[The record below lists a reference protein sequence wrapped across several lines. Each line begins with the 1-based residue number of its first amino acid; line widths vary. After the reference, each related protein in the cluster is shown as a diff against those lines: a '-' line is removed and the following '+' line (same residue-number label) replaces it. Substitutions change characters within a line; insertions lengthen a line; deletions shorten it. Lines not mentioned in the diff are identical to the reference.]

1 MLFSSNSIEVV
12 VYQAAKKGLVYLGV
26 VATLAGCLGG
36 GNGSSVVSPSD
47 SLPTTAFELQVLHI
61 SDMDSG
67 GNLVENS
74 QNISAILAK
83 FRSENPDN
91 TVFLSSGDNYIPGS
105 FFNASADPTLQE
117 ELGVPSAGRGDIEI
131 LNQLGLDASAFGNH
145 DFDQGTAKV
154 LDLIAPETVGTDTWR
169 GAQFP
174 YLSANI
180 DFSGDT
186 NLASLADPANDGQEA
201 SSLAGKIAKFAVI
214 TVNGEEIGVVSAAT
228 PTLPNITTLNGATVS
243 PALDDSG
250 NFSIDD
256 LAAEIQPSVNELL
269 NRGINKIILLAH
281 MQQIAVEEQLAT
293 RLTGVDLI
301 IAGGS
306 NTRLFDSND
315 LIRAGDTS
323 QGEYP
328 KQFTSASGEPV
339 LLVNVDADYKY
350 LGRIVLPFDEDG
362 EVIVQRLDP
371 TVNGAYSTDAVGLAA
386 LGLDA
391 SDVQPEVAA
400 VAEDILAVN
409 QALEGVIL
417 GATSVYLEGDR
428 AFVRKQE
435 SNLGNLTA
443 DANLA
448 TGQAS
453 DMLTAVSLK
462 NGGGIRGSIGTILVP
477 PGGTGAAQKL
487 PPQAD
492 ESVGKQEGD
501 ISRGD
506 IERALSFNNAL
517 TLLDVTAQQLK
528 DLLEHGVSSYDLAAA
543 QGAGAFPQIGG
554 MRFSFDPTAAAG
566 SRVRTIVVNDP
577 DGLGPLT
584 GPQTV
589 FSGGQFRVPVNQV
602 YRMTTLGFLADG
614 GDGYPFPTMNVNR
627 IDLDTTGEA
636 GFAVEG
642 REQKALADFLE
653 STTSRAM
660 PFAQADSGADIAV
673 DERIVILTNGRVDPL
688 PQ

>member
-1 MLFSSNSIEVV
+1 
-12 VYQAAKKGLVYLGV
+12 VYQVAKKGLVYLGV
-26 VATLAGCLGG
+26 VAALSGCLGG
-36 GNGSSVVSPSD
+36 GNGGSAVNPSD

-61 SDMDSG
+61 ADMDSG

-74 QNISAILAK
+74 QNISAVLSK
-83 FRSENPDN
+83 FRAEKPDN

-105 FFNASADPTLQE
+105 FFNASADTSLQE

-154 LDLIAPETVGTDTWR
+154 LDLIAPETVGADTWR

-214 TVNGEEIGVVSAAT
+214 TVNGEQVGVVSAAT

-243 PALDDSG
+243 PALDGSG

-256 LAAEIQPSVNELL
+256 LASEIQPSINVLL
-269 NRGINKIILLAH
+269 NRGIDKIILLGH
-281 MQQIAVEEQLAT
+281 MQQISVEEQLAT

-315 LIRAGDTS
+315 LIRAGDTN

-362 EVIVQRLDP
+362 EVIVERLDP
-371 TVNGAYSTDAVGLAA
+371 TVNGAYSTDAAGLAA

-391 SDVQPEVAA
+391 ADVQPEVAA
-400 VAEDILAVN
+400 IARDVLAVN

-417 GATSVYLEGDR
+417 GSTSVYLEGDR
-428 AFVRKQE
+428 TFVRKQE

-448 TGQAS
+448 AGQDS
-453 DMLTAVSLK
+453 DMFAAVSLK

-517 TLLDVTAQQLK
+517 TLLNVTAQQLK

-543 QGAGAFPQIGG
+543 QGVGAFPQIGG
-554 MRFSFDPTAAAG
+554 MRFSFDPTAAPG

-577 DGLGPLT
+577 DGLGPLM

-589 FSGGQFRVPVNQV
+589 FSDGQFRVPVNQV
-602 YRMTTLGFLADG
+602 YRMVTLSFLADG
-614 GDGYPFPTMNVNR
+614 GDGYPFPMMNVNR
-627 IDLDTTGEA
+627 VDLDATGDA
-636 GFAVEG
+636 DFAIEG
-642 REQKALADFLE
+642 REQQALADFLE
-653 STTSRAM
+653 ATTSRAT
-660 PFAQADSGADIAV
+660 PFMQADSGADITV
-673 DERIVILTNGRVDPL
+673 DERIVILANGRVDPL

>member
-1 MLFSSNSIEVV
+1 M
-12 VYQAAKKGLVYLGV
+12 YQTAKKSLIYLGAV
-26 VATLAGCLGG
+26 TTLTACLGG
-36 GNGSSVVSPSD
+36 GNGSAVISPSE
-47 SLPTTAFELQVLHI
+47 SISPAAFELQVLHI
-61 SDMDSG
+61 ADMDSG

-74 QNISAILAK
+74 QNISAVLAK
-83 FRSENPDN
+83 FRAEKPDN
-91 TVFLSSGDNYIPGS
+91 TIFLSSGDNYIPGS
-105 FFNASADPTLQE
+105 FFNASADPSLQE

-154 LDLIAPETVGTDTWR
+154 LNLIAPETAGAQTWR

-174 YLSANI
+174 YLSANM
-180 DFSGDT
+180 DFSADA

-214 TVNGEEIGVVSAAT
+214 TVNGEEIGVVSAVT
-228 PTLPNITTLNGATVS
+228 PTLPNITTLNDATVS
-243 PALDDSG
+243 PTLDGSG

-256 LAAEIQPSVNELL
+256 LAAEIQPSINVLL
-269 NRGINKIILLAH
+269 NRGIDKIILLGH
-281 MQQIAVEEQLAT
+281 MQQLSVEEQLAT

-362 EVIVQRLDP
+362 EVIVDRLDP
-371 TVNGAYSTDAVGLAA
+371 AVNGAYSTDAAGLAA
-386 LGLDA
+386 LELVA
-391 SDVQPEVAA
+391 ADVKPEVAA
-400 VAEDILAVN
+400 IAQDILAVN

-417 GATSVYLEGDR
+417 GSTSVYLEGDR
-428 AFVRKQE
+428 AFTRKQE

-453 DMLTAVSLK
+453 DMLAAVSLK
-462 NGGGIRGSIGTILVP
+462 NAGGIRGSIGTILVP
-477 PGGTGAAQKL
+477 PGGTGEAQKL

-517 TLLDVTAQQLK
+517 SLLDITAQQLK
-528 DLLEHGVSSYDLAAA
+528 ELLEHGVANYDLAEA
-543 QGAGAFPQIGG
+543 QGSGRFPQIGG
-554 MRFSFDPTAAAG
+554 MRFSFDPTATSG
-566 SRVRTIVVNDP
+566 SRVRTIVVDDP

-589 FSGGQFRVPVNQV
+589 FSGGQFRVPVNQI
-602 YRMTTLGFLADG
+602 YRMATLGFLADG
-614 GDGYPFPTMNVNR
+614 GDMYPFPTMNVNR
-627 IDLDTTGEA
+627 VDLDTSGDA
-636 GFAVEG
+636 GFEVEG
-642 REQKALADFLE
+642 REQQALADFLE
-653 STTSRAM
+653 ANTSRTT
-660 PFAQADSGADIAV
+660 PFAQADSGNDFSI

>member
-1 MLFSSNSIEVV
+1 MYL
-12 VYQAAKKGLVYLGV
+12 AAKKGLVSLGV
-26 VATLAGCLGG
+26 LATLAGCLGG
-36 GNGSSVVSPSD
+36 GNGGSAVNPSE
-47 SLPTTAFELQVLHI
+47 SASTAAFELQVLHI
-61 SDMDSG
+61 ADMDSG

-83 FRSENPDN
+83 FRAEKPDN

-105 FFNASADPTLQE
+105 FFNASEDPTLQE

-154 LDLIAPETVGTDTWR
+154 LDLIAPETVGADTWR

-180 DFSGDT
+180 DFSGDA

-214 TVNGEEIGVVSAAT
+214 TVDGEEIGVVSAAT

-243 PALDDSG
+243 PALDGSG
-250 NFSIDD
+250 SFSIDD
-256 LAAEIQPSVNELL
+256 LAAEIQPSVNQLL
-269 NRGINKIILLAH
+269 NRGIDKIILLGH

-362 EVIVQRLDP
+362 EVIVERLDP
-371 TVNGAYSTDAVGLAA
+371 SVNGAYSTDAAGLAA

-391 SDVQPEVAA
+391 NDVKPEVAA
-400 VAEDILAVN
+400 VAQDIRAVN

-417 GATSVYLEGDR
+417 GSTSVYLEGDR
-428 AFVRKQE
+428 TFVRKQE

-448 TGQAS
+448 AGQAI
-453 DMLTAVSLK
+453 DMLAAVSLK

-506 IERALSFNNAL
+506 IERALAFNNAL
-517 TLLDVTAQQLK
+517 TLIDVTAQRLK
-528 DLLEHGVSSYDLAAA
+528 TLLENGVFGYDLAAA
-543 QGAGAFPQIGG
+543 QGEGRFPQIGG
-554 MRFSFDPTAAAG
+554 MRFSFDPTAAPG

-589 FSGGQFRVPVNQV
+589 FSGGQFRVSENQV
-602 YRMTTLGFLADG
+602 YRMATLSFLADG
-614 GDGYPFPTMNVNR
+614 NDGYVFPTMNANR
-627 IDLDTTGEA
+627 VDLDTTGEA

-642 REQKALADFLE
+642 REQQALADFLE
-653 STTSRAM
+653 ATTSRAM
-660 PFAQADSGADIAV
+660 PFSQADSGSDITV

>member
-1 MLFSSNSIEVV
+1 M
-12 VYQAAKKGLVYLGV
+12 YQAAKKGLVYLGV
-26 VATLAGCLGG
+26 IATLAGCLGG
-36 GNGSSVVSPSD
+36 GNGGSAVNPSD
-47 SLPTTAFELQVLHI
+47 SAPTAAFELQVLHI
-61 SDMDSG
+61 ADMDSG

-83 FRSENPDN
+83 FRAEKPDN

-154 LDLIAPETVGTDTWR
+154 LDLIAPETVGADTWR

-180 DFSGDT
+180 DFSGDA
-186 NLASLADPANDGQEA
+186 NLASLADPTNDGQEA

-243 PALDDSG
+243 PALDGSG

-269 NRGINKIILLAH
+269 NRGIDKIILLGH
-281 MQQIAVEEQLAT
+281 MQQITVEEQLAT

-315 LIRAGDTS
+315 LIRAGDTN

-328 KQFTSASGEPV
+328 KRFTSASGEPV

-350 LGRIVLPFDEDG
+350 LGRIVLPFNEDG
-362 EVIVQRLDP
+362 EVIVERLDP
-371 TVNGAYSTDAVGLAA
+371 TVNGAYSTDAAGLAA

-391 SDVQPEVAA
+391 NDIQPEVTA
-400 VAEDILAVN
+400 VAQDILAVN

-417 GATSVYLEGDR
+417 GSTSVYLEGDR
-428 AFVRKQE
+428 AFTRKQE

-448 TGQAS
+448 AGQGS
-453 DMLTAVSLK
+453 DELVAVSLK

-517 TLLDVTAQQLK
+517 TLIDITAQQLK
-528 DLLEHGVSSYDLAAA
+528 DLLEHGVSNYDLAQA
-543 QGAGAFPQIGG
+543 QGAGQFPQVGG
-554 MRFSFDPTAAAG
+554 LRFSFDPTATAG

-577 DGLGPLT
+577 DGLGPLS

-589 FSGGQFRVPVNQV
+589 FSGGQFRVSTNQV
-602 YRMTTLGFLADG
+602 YRMATLSFLADG
-614 GDGYPFPTMNVNR
+614 GDGYPFPTVNVNR
-627 IDLDTTGEA
+627 VELDTTGDA

-642 REQKALADFLE
+642 REQQALADFLE
-653 STTSRAM
+653 ATTTRDM
-660 PFAQADSGADIAV
+660 PFSQADSGADITV

>member
-1 MLFSSNSIEVV
+1 MYL
-12 VYQAAKKGLVYLGV
+12 AAKKGLVSLGV
-26 VATLAGCLGG
+26 LATLAGCLGG
-36 GNGSSVVSPSD
+36 GNGGSAVNPSD
-47 SLPTTAFELQVLHI
+47 SAPTAAFELQVLHI
-61 SDMDSG
+61 ADMDSG

-83 FRSENPDN
+83 FRAEKPNN

-154 LDLIAPETVGTDTWR
+154 LDLIAPETVGADTWR

-180 DFSGDT
+180 DFSGDA
-186 NLASLADPANDGQEA
+186 NLANLADPANDGQEA

-214 TVNGEEIGVVSAAT
+214 TVDGEEIGVVSAAT

-243 PALDDSG
+243 PALDGSG

-256 LAAEIQPSVNELL
+256 LAAEIQPSVNQLL
-269 NRGINKIILLAH
+269 NRGIDKIILLGH

-362 EVIVQRLDP
+362 EVIVERLDP
-371 TVNGAYSTDAVGLAA
+371 TVNGAYSTDAAGLAA

-391 SDVQPEVAA
+391 NDVQPEVAA
-400 VAEDILAVN
+400 VAQDILAVN

-417 GATSVYLEGDR
+417 GSTSVYLEGDR
-428 AFVRKQE
+428 TFVRKQE

-448 TGQAS
+448 AGQAI
-453 DMLTAVSLK
+453 DMLAAVSLK

-517 TLLDVTAQQLK
+517 TLINVTAQQLK
-528 DLLEHGVSSYDLAAA
+528 DLLEHGVSDYDLAAA
-543 QGAGAFPQIGG
+543 QGQGKFPQIGG

-589 FSGGQFRVPVNQV
+589 YSGGQFIGSVNQV
-602 YRMTTLGFLADG
+602 FRMATLSFLADG
-614 GDGYPFPTMNVNR
+614 GDGYPFPTVNVDR
-627 IDLDTTGEA
+627 VDLDATGDA

-642 REQKALADFLE
+642 REQQALADFLE
-653 STTSRAM
+653 ATTSRAM
-660 PFAQADSGADIAV
+660 PFAQADSGADITV

>member
-1 MLFSSNSIEVV
+1 M
-12 VYQAAKKGLVYLGV
+12 YQAAKKGLIYLGAV
-26 VATLAGCLGG
+26 TTLTACLGG
-36 GNGSSVVSPSD
+36 GNGSSVVNPSA
-47 SLPTTAFELQVLHI
+47 SLPDTAFELQVLHI
-61 SDMDSG
+61 ADMDSG

-83 FRSENPDN
+83 FRAENPDN

-105 FFNASADPTLQE
+105 FFNASADASLQE

-154 LDLIAPETVGTDTWR
+154 LNLIAPETAGAQTWR

-174 YLSANI
+174 YLSANMN
-180 DFSGDT
+180 FSGDAS
-186 NLASLADPANDGQEA
+186 LASLADPANDGQEA

-243 PALDDSG
+243 PTLDGSG

-256 LAAEIQPSVNELL
+256 LAAEIQPSINVLL
-269 NRGINKIILLAH
+269 NRGINKIILLGH
-281 MQQIAVEEQLAT
+281 MQQITVEEQLAT

-328 KQFTSASGEPV
+328 KQFTSASGDPV

-362 EVIVQRLDP
+362 EVIVDRLDP
-371 TVNGAYSTDAVGLAA
+371 PVNGAYATDAAGLAA
-386 LGLDA
+386 LELDA

-400 VAEDILAVN
+400 IAQDILAVN

-417 GATSVYLEGDR
+417 GSTSVYLEGDR
-428 AFVRKQE
+428 TFVRKQE

-448 TGQAS
+448 AGQAS
-453 DMLTAVSLK
+453 DMLAAVSLK

-517 TLLDVTAQQLK
+517 SLLDVTAQQLK
-528 DLLEHGVSSYDLAAA
+528 DLLEHGVSNYDLAAA
-543 QGAGAFPQIGG
+543 QGAGQFPQIGG
-554 MRFSFDPTAAAG
+554 VRFSFDPTAASG

-602 YRMTTLGFLADG
+602 YRMATLSFLADG

-627 IDLDTTGEA
+627 VDLDTTGDA

-642 REQKALADFLE
+642 REQQALADFLE
-653 STTSRAM
+653 ATTSRAM
-660 PFAQADSGADIAV
+660 PFTQADSGADIAV

>member
-1 MLFSSNSIEVV
+1 MYL
-12 VYQAAKKGLVYLGV
+12 AAKKGLVSLGV
-26 VATLAGCLGG
+26 LATLAGCLGG
-36 GNGSSVVSPSD
+36 GNGGSAVNPSD
-47 SLPTTAFELQVLHI
+47 SAPTAAFELQVLHI
-61 SDMDSG
+61 ADMDSG

-83 FRSENPDN
+83 FRAEKPNN

-154 LDLIAPETVGTDTWR
+154 LDLIAPETVGADTWR

-180 DFSGDT
+180 DFSGDA
-186 NLASLADPANDGQEA
+186 NLANLADPANDGQEA

-214 TVNGEEIGVVSAAT
+214 TVDGEEIGVVSAAT

-243 PALDDSG
+243 PALDGSG

-256 LAAEIQPSVNELL
+256 LAAEIQPSVNQLL
-269 NRGINKIILLAH
+269 NRGIDKIILLGH

-362 EVIVQRLDP
+362 EVIVERLDP
-371 TVNGAYSTDAVGLAA
+371 TVNGAYSTDAAGLAA

-391 SDVQPEVAA
+391 NDVQPEVAA
-400 VAEDILAVN
+400 VAQDILAVN

-417 GATSVYLEGDR
+417 GSTSVYLEGDR
-428 AFVRKQE
+428 TFVRKQE

-448 TGQAS
+448 AGQAI
-453 DMLTAVSLK
+453 DMLAAVSLK

-517 TLLDVTAQQLK
+517 TLINVTAQQLK
-528 DLLEHGVSSYDLAAA
+528 DLLEHGVSDYDLAAA
-543 QGAGAFPQIGG
+543 QGQGKFPQIGG

-589 FSGGQFRVPVNQV
+589 YSGGQFIGSVNQV
-602 YRMTTLGFLADG
+602 FRMATLSFLADG
-614 GDGYPFPTMNVNR
+614 GDGYPFPTVNVDR
-627 IDLDTTGEA
+627 VDLDTTGDA

-642 REQKALADFLE
+642 REQQALADFLE
-653 STTSRAM
+653 ATTSRAM
-660 PFAQADSGADIAV
+660 PFAQADSGSDITV

>member
-1 MLFSSNSIEVV
+1 

-26 VATLAGCLGG
+26 IATLAGCLGG
-36 GNGSSVVSPSD
+36 GNGGSAVNPSD
-47 SLPTTAFELQVLHI
+47 SAPTAAFELQVLHI
-61 SDMDSG
+61 ADMDSG

-83 FRSENPDN
+83 FRAEKPDN

-154 LDLIAPETVGTDTWR
+154 LDLIAPETVGADTWR

-180 DFSGDT
+180 DFSGDA
-186 NLASLADPANDGQEA
+186 NLASLADPTNDGQEA

-243 PALDDSG
+243 PALDGSG

-269 NRGINKIILLAH
+269 NRGIDKIILLGH
-281 MQQIAVEEQLAT
+281 MQQITVEEQLAT

-315 LIRAGDTS
+315 LIRAGDTN

-328 KQFTSASGEPV
+328 KRFTSASGEPV

-350 LGRIVLPFDEDG
+350 LGRIVLPFNEDG
-362 EVIVQRLDP
+362 EVIVERLDP
-371 TVNGAYSTDAVGLAA
+371 TVNGAYSTDAAGLAA

-391 SDVQPEVAA
+391 NDIQPEVTA
-400 VAEDILAVN
+400 VAQDILAVN

-417 GATSVYLEGDR
+417 GSTSVYLEGDR
-428 AFVRKQE
+428 AFTRKQE

-448 TGQAS
+448 AGQGS
-453 DMLTAVSLK
+453 DELVAVSLK

-517 TLLDVTAQQLK
+517 TLIDITAQQLK
-528 DLLEHGVSSYDLAAA
+528 DLLEHGVSNYDLAQA
-543 QGAGAFPQIGG
+543 QGAGQFPQVGG
-554 MRFSFDPTAAAG
+554 LRFSFDPTATAG

-577 DGLGPLT
+577 DGLGPLS

-589 FSGGQFRVPVNQV
+589 FSGGQFRVSTNQV
-602 YRMTTLGFLADG
+602 YRMATLSFLADG
-614 GDGYPFPTMNVNR
+614 GDGYPFPTVNVNR
-627 IDLDTTGEA
+627 VELDTTGDA

-642 REQKALADFLE
+642 REQQALADFLE
-653 STTSRAM
+653 ATTTRDM
-660 PFAQADSGADIAV
+660 PFSQADSGADITV

>member
-1 MLFSSNSIEVV
+1 MYL
-12 VYQAAKKGLVYLGV
+12 AAKKGLVSLGV
-26 VATLAGCLGG
+26 LATLAGCLGG
-36 GNGSSVVSPSD
+36 GNGGSAVNPSD
-47 SLPTTAFELQVLHI
+47 SAPTAAFELQVLHI
-61 SDMDSG
+61 ADMDSG

-83 FRSENPDN
+83 FRAEKPDN

-154 LDLIAPETVGTDTWR
+154 LDLIAPETVGADTWR

-180 DFSGDT
+180 DFSGDA

-214 TVNGEEIGVVSAAT
+214 TVDGEEIGVVSAAT

-243 PALDDSG
+243 PALDGSG

-256 LAAEIQPSVNELL
+256 LAAEIQPSVNQLL
-269 NRGINKIILLAH
+269 NRGIDKIILLGH

-362 EVIVQRLDP
+362 EVIVERLDP
-371 TVNGAYSTDAVGLAA
+371 TVNGAYSTDAAGLAA

-391 SDVQPEVAA
+391 NDVQPEVAA
-400 VAEDILAVN
+400 VAQDILAVN

-417 GATSVYLEGDR
+417 GSTSVYLEGDR
-428 AFVRKQE
+428 TFTRKQE

-448 TGQAS
+448 AGQAI
-453 DMLTAVSLK
+453 DMLAAVSLK

-506 IERALSFNNAL
+506 IERALAFNNAL
-517 TLLDVTAQQLK
+517 TLIDVTAQQLK
-528 DLLEHGVSSYDLAAA
+528 TLLENGVFGYDLAAA
-543 QGAGAFPQIGG
+543 QGEGRFPQIGG
-554 MRFSFDPTAAAG
+554 MRFSFDPTAAPG

-589 FSGGQFRVPVNQV
+589 FSGGQFRVSENQV
-602 YRMTTLGFLADG
+602 YRMATLSFLADG
-614 GDGYPFPTMNVNR
+614 NDGYVFPTMNANR
-627 IDLDTTGEA
+627 VDLDTTGDA

-642 REQKALADFLE
+642 REQQALADFLE
-653 STTSRAM
+653 ATTSRAM
-660 PFAQADSGADIAV
+660 PFAQADSGADITV

>member
-1 MLFSSNSIEVV
+1 MYL
-12 VYQAAKKGLVYLGV
+12 AAKKGLVSLGV
-26 VATLAGCLGG
+26 LATLAGCLGG
-36 GNGSSVVSPSD
+36 GNGGSAVNPSD
-47 SLPTTAFELQVLHI
+47 SAPTAAFELQVLHI
-61 SDMDSG
+61 ADMDSG

-83 FRSENPDN
+83 FRAEKPDN

-154 LDLIAPETVGTDTWR
+154 LDLIAPETVGADTWR

-180 DFSGDT
+180 DFSGDA

-214 TVNGEEIGVVSAAT
+214 TVDGEEIGVVSAAT

-243 PALDDSG
+243 PALDGSG

-256 LAAEIQPSVNELL
+256 LAAEIQPSVNQLL
-269 NRGINKIILLAH
+269 NRGIDKIILLGH

-362 EVIVQRLDP
+362 EVIVERLDP
-371 TVNGAYSTDAVGLAA
+371 TVNGAYSTDAAGLAA

-391 SDVQPEVAA
+391 NDVQPEVAA
-400 VAEDILAVN
+400 VAQDILAVN

-417 GATSVYLEGDR
+417 GSSSVYLEGDR
-428 AFVRKQE
+428 TFVRKQE

-448 TGQAS
+448 AGQAI
-453 DMLTAVSLK
+453 DMLAAVSLK

-506 IERALSFNNAL
+506 IERALAFNNAL
-517 TLLDVTAQQLK
+517 TLIDVTAQQLK
-528 DLLEHGVSSYDLAAA
+528 TLLENGVFGYDLAAA
-543 QGAGAFPQIGG
+543 QGEGRFPQIGG
-554 MRFSFDPTAAAG
+554 MRFSFDPTAAPG

-589 FSGGQFRVPVNQV
+589 FSGGQFRVSENQV
-602 YRMTTLGFLADG
+602 YRMATLSFLADG
-614 GDGYPFPTMNVNR
+614 NDGYVFPTMNANR
-627 IDLDTTGEA
+627 VDLDTTGDA

-642 REQKALADFLE
+642 REQQALADFLE
-653 STTSRAM
+653 ATTSRAM
-660 PFAQADSGADIAV
+660 PFAQADSGADITV

>member
-1 MLFSSNSIEVV
+1 MYL
-12 VYQAAKKGLVYLGV
+12 AAKKGLVSLGV
-26 VATLAGCLGG
+26 LATLAGCLGG
-36 GNGSSVVSPSD
+36 GNGGSAVNPSD
-47 SLPTTAFELQVLHI
+47 SAPTAAFELQVLHI
-61 SDMDSG
+61 ADMDSG

-83 FRSENPDN
+83 FRAEKPDN

-154 LDLIAPETVGTDTWR
+154 LDLIAPETVGADTWR

-214 TVNGEEIGVVSAAT
+214 TVDGEEIGVVSAAT

-243 PALDDSG
+243 PALDGSG

-256 LAAEIQPSVNELL
+256 LAAEIQPSVNQLL
-269 NRGINKIILLAH
+269 NRGIDKIILLGH

-362 EVIVQRLDP
+362 EVIVERLDP
-371 TVNGAYSTDAVGLAA
+371 TVNGAYSTDAAGLAA

-391 SDVQPEVAA
+391 NDVQPEVAA
-400 VAEDILAVN
+400 VAQDILAVN

-417 GATSVYLEGDR
+417 GSTSVYLEGDR
-428 AFVRKQE
+428 TFTRKQE

-448 TGQAS
+448 AGQAI
-453 DMLTAVSLK
+453 DMLAAVSLK

-517 TLLDVTAQQLK
+517 TLINVTAQQLK
-528 DLLEHGVSSYDLAAA
+528 DLLEHGVSDYDLAAA
-543 QGAGAFPQIGG
+543 QGQGKFPQIGG
-554 MRFSFDPTAAAG
+554 LRFSFDPTAAAG

-589 FSGGQFRVPVNQV
+589 YSGGQFIGSVNQV
-602 YRMTTLGFLADG
+602 FRMATLSFLADG
-614 GDGYPFPTMNVNR
+614 GDGYPFPTVNVDR
-627 IDLDTTGEA
+627 VDLDATGDA

-642 REQKALADFLE
+642 REQQALADFLE
-653 STTSRAM
+653 ATTSRAM
-660 PFAQADSGADIAV
+660 PFAQADSGADITV

>member
-1 MLFSSNSIEVV
+1 M
-12 VYQAAKKGLVYLGV
+12 YQAAKKGLVGLGV
-26 VATLAGCLGG
+26 VAMLAGCLGG
-36 GNGSSVVSPSD
+36 GNGGSAVNPSD
-47 SLPTTAFELQVLHI
+47 SAPTAAFELQVLHI
-61 SDMDSG
+61 ADMDSG

-83 FRSENPDN
+83 FRAEKPDN

-154 LDLIAPETVGTDTWR
+154 LDLIAPETVGADTWR

-180 DFSGDT
+180 DFSGDA
-186 NLASLADPANDGQEA
+186 NLANLADPANDGQEA

-214 TVNGEEIGVVSAAT
+214 TVDGEEIGVVSAAT

-243 PALDDSG
+243 PALDGSG

-256 LAAEIQPSVNELL
+256 LAAEIQPSVNQLL
-269 NRGINKIILLAH
+269 NRGIDKIILLGH

-362 EVIVQRLDP
+362 EVIVERLDP
-371 TVNGAYSTDAVGLAA
+371 TVNGAYSTDAAGLAA

-391 SDVQPEVAA
+391 NDVQPEVAA
-400 VAEDILAVN
+400 VAQDILAVN

-417 GATSVYLEGDR
+417 GSTSVYLEGDR
-428 AFVRKQE
+428 TFTRKQE

-448 TGQAS
+448 AGQAI
-453 DMLTAVSLK
+453 DMLAAVSLK

-517 TLLDVTAQQLK
+517 TLINVTAQQLK
-528 DLLEHGVSSYDLAAA
+528 DLLEHGVSDYDLAAA
-543 QGAGAFPQIGG
+543 QGQGKFPQIGG
-554 MRFSFDPTAAAG
+554 MRFSFDPTAAPG

-589 FSGGQFRVPVNQV
+589 YSGGQFIGSANQV
-602 YRMTTLGFLADG
+602 FRMATLSFLADG
-614 GDGYPFPTMNVNR
+614 GDGYPFPTVNVDR
-627 IDLDTTGEA
+627 VDLDATGDA

-642 REQKALADFLE
+642 REQQALADFLE
-653 STTSRAM
+653 ATTSRAM
-660 PFAQADSGADIAV
+660 PFAQADSGADITV

>member
-1 MLFSSNSIEVV
+1 MYL
-12 VYQAAKKGLVYLGV
+12 AAKKGLVSLGV
-26 VATLAGCLGG
+26 LATLAGCLGG
-36 GNGSSVVSPSD
+36 GNGGSAVNPSD
-47 SLPTTAFELQVLHI
+47 SAPTAAFELQVLHI
-61 SDMDSG
+61 ADMDSG

-83 FRSENPDN
+83 FRAEKPNN

-154 LDLIAPETVGTDTWR
+154 LDLIAPETVGADTWR

-180 DFSGDT
+180 DFSGDA
-186 NLASLADPANDGQEA
+186 NLANLADPANDGQEA

-214 TVNGEEIGVVSAAT
+214 TVDGEEIGVVSAAT

-243 PALDDSG
+243 PALDGSG
-250 NFSIDD
+250 NFSIDE
-256 LAAEIQPSVNELL
+256 LAAEIQPSVNQLL
-269 NRGINKIILLAH
+269 NRGIDKIILLGH

-362 EVIVQRLDP
+362 EVIVERLDP
-371 TVNGAYSTDAVGLAA
+371 TVNGAYSTDAAGLTA

-391 SDVQPEVAA
+391 NDVQPEVAA
-400 VAEDILAVN
+400 VAQDILAVN

-417 GATSVYLEGDR
+417 GSTSVYLEGDR
-428 AFVRKQE
+428 TFVRKQE

-448 TGQAS
+448 AGQAI
-453 DMLTAVSLK
+453 DMLAAVSLK

-517 TLLDVTAQQLK
+517 TLINVTAQQLK
-528 DLLEHGVSSYDLAAA
+528 DLLEHGVSDYDLAAA
-543 QGAGAFPQIGG
+543 QGQGKFPQIGG

-589 FSGGQFRVPVNQV
+589 YSGGQFIGSVNQV
-602 YRMTTLGFLADG
+602 FRMATLSFLADG
-614 GDGYPFPTMNVNR
+614 GDGYPFPTVNVDR
-627 IDLDTTGEA
+627 VDLDATGDA

-642 REQKALADFLE
+642 REQQALADFLE
-653 STTSRAM
+653 ATTSRAM
-660 PFAQADSGADIAV
+660 PFAQADSGADITV

>member
-1 MLFSSNSIEVV
+1 MLEQQKVEVV
-12 VYQAAKKGLVYLGV
+12 VYKATLKSLVYLGAV
-26 VATLAGCLGG
+26 GTLAACLGG
-36 GNGSSVVSPSD
+36 GNGSVAVNPSEV
-47 SLPTTAFELQVLHI
+47 LPATAFELQVLHI
-61 SDMDSG
+61 ADMDSG

-83 FRSENPDN
+83 FRAEKPDN

-105 FFNASADPTLQE
+105 FFNASADPSLTE

-154 LDLIAPETVGTDTWR
+154 LNLIAPQTVGADTWR

-180 DFSGDT
+180 DFSGDA

-214 TVNGEEIGVVSAAT
+214 TVDGEEIGVVSAAT
-228 PTLPNITTLNGATVS
+228 PTLPTITTLNGATVS
-243 PALDDSG
+243 PALDG
-250 NFSIDD
+250 NGSFSIDD

-269 NRGINKIILLAH
+269 NRGIDKIILLGH
-281 MQQIAVEEQLAT
+281 MQQISVEEQLAS

-362 EVIVQRLDP
+362 EVIVGKLDP
-371 TVNGAYSTDAVGLAA
+371 AVNGAYSTDAAGLAA
-386 LGLDA
+386 LDLDA
-391 SDVQPEVAA
+391 ADRQAEVSAIA
-400 VAEDILAVN
+400 QDILAVN

-417 GATSVYLEGDR
+417 GSTSVYLEGDR

-448 TGQAS
+448 AGQAT
-453 DMLTAVSLK
+453 DELTAVSLK

-517 TLLDVTAQQLK
+517 SLLDVTAQQLK

-543 QGAGAFPQIGG
+543 QGVGAFPQIGG

-602 YRMTTLGFLADG
+602 YRMATLSFLADG
-614 GDGYPFPTMNVNR
+614 GDGYPFPTMNINR
-627 IDLDTTGEA
+627 VELDTTGDA
-636 GFAVEG
+636 GFLVEG
-642 REQKALADFLE
+642 REQQALADFLE
-653 STTSRAM
+653 ATTTRDM
-660 PFAQADSGADIAV
+660 PFSQADSGADFSV
-673 DERIVILTNGRVDPL
+673 DERIVILTNGRTDPL